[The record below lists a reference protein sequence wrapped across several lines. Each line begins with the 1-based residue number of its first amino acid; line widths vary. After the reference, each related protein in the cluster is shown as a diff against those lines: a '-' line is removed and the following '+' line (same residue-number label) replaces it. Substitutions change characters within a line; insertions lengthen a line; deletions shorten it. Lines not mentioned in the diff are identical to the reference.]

1 MLGTVLNAQHTLIIS
16 FNSHNKVI
24 RLVLSLSPLYRWGN
38 WGSERWNNIPMISDV
53 ILNQEVW
60 KKSLSFLYVM
70 LCIASLTIFYLSLEI
85 YFILNKEFS
94 CRFSLTK
101 IYSEI
106 HDQNKLFDLYDSIYM
121 CDMYILQMQFGN
133 YFA

>member
-1 MLGTVLNAQHTLIIS
+1 MLGTVINAQHTLIIS
-16 FNSHNKVI
+16 FNSYNKVI

-94 CRFSLTK
+94 CRYSLTK
-101 IYSEI
+101 IYSEM
-106 HDQNKLFDLYDSIYM
+106 HDQNKHFDLYDSIYM
-121 CDMYILQMQFGN
+121 CDMYILEMQFGN

>member
-1 MLGTVLNAQHTLIIS
+1 
-16 FNSHNKVI
+16 
-24 RLVLSLSPLYRWGN
+24 
-38 WGSERWNNIPMISDV
+38 
-53 ILNQEVW
+53 
-60 KKSLSFLYVM
+60 M
-70 LCIASLTIFYLSLEI
+70 LCIASLTIFYLSFEI

-94 CRFSLTK
+94 CRYSLTK

-121 CDMYILQMQFGN
+121 CDMYILQVQFGN